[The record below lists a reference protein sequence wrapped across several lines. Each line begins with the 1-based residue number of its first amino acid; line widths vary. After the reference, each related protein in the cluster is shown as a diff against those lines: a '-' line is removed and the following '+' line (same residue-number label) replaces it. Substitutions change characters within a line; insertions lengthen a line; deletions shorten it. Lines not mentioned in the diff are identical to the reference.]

1 MHVKT
6 ARADLTL
13 LLQAS
18 QAEQLENIKTAQHNA
33 RCPVDETRPYKSAAQ
48 KALVRGVND
57 LIALAEQSA
66 DN

>member
-6 ARADLTL
+6 ARADLAL
-13 LLQAS
+13 LLKAA
-18 QAEQLENIKTAQHNA
+18 QAEQLDNIKTAQHNA
-33 RCPVDETRPYKSAAQ
+33 RCQVDETRPYKSAAQ
-48 KALVRGVND
+48 RALVRGVHA

>member
-6 ARADLTL
+6 ARAELTTL
-13 LLQAS
+13 LRDS
-18 QAEQLENIKTAQHNA
+18 QAEQLDNIKTAQHNA
-33 RCPVDETRPYKSAAQ
+33 RCPVDETRPYKSAAY
-48 KALVRGVND
+48 KALARGVNE